1 MNAARR
7 RTVTG
12 TDLPGRVYP
21 KSGSWYWWP
30 KGGGWIKLCRI
41 EEGES
46 KMLERLAAEKRKRE
60 SMTGIGN
67 MPTFVDEYV
76 REKRSEHREKGWPSL
91 GNYVKNGFV
100 DININQVDNASVVEF
115 LRSNWEGKLPM
126 QRTMR
131 SFLNGFFRWCREKR
145 YYAGEN
151 PCNGIRLKTKKPRDV
166 YITDA
171 HFAAIRAELAG
182 DPMILCLVDL
192 CYLTVQ
198 RSTEIRALRWKEEG
212 ANGNWVDRESG
223 VIHFMPS
230 KTRDSSGI
238 AVDWPITPEI
248 EAVLEIARGI
258 GKIKGPNVIH
268 KVAGGV
274 WTAPDALKIWRK
286 ACNRA
291 KLQKFRYTI
300 KDIRAKALTDAQRA
314 GYDVDAL
321 QVAAAH
327 ADKATTEVYFKGREV
342 PVSNVRLAI
351 PKSA

>member
-7 RTVTG
+7 RIVPDG
-12 TDLPGRVYP
+12 LPNRVYS
-21 KSGSWYWWP
+21 KSGSYYWYP
-30 KGGGWIKLCRI
+30 KGGSWIKLCRVDD
-41 EEGES
+41 GET
-46 KMLERLAAEKRKRE
+46 KMLERLASEKRKRE
-60 SMTGIGN
+60 SMNGIGN
-67 MPTFVDEYV
+67 VPALVDEYV
-76 REKRSEHREKGWPSL
+76 QEKRSEHREKGWPSL
-91 GNYVKNGFV
+91 GNYVKNGFA
-100 DININQVDNASVVEF
+100 DINVNQVDNATIVEF
-115 LRSNWEGKLPM
+115 LRGHYKDKLPM
-126 QRTMR
+126 QRVMR

-145 YYAGEN
+145 YYDGEN

-166 YITDA
+166 YITDE
-171 HFAAIRAELAG
+171 HFAAIRAQLAG

-198 RSTEIRALRWKEEG
+198 RSTEVRALRWKEEG
-212 ANGNWVDRESG
+212 ANGNWVDRENG

-268 KVAGGV
+268 KIAGGV
-274 WTAPDALKIWRK
+274 WTAPDSLKIWRR

-291 KLQKFRYTI
+291 KLQEFKYTI
-300 KDIRAKALTDAQRA
+300 KDIRAKALTDARRA

-327 ADKATTEVYFKGREV
+327 ADKATTEIYFKELEV